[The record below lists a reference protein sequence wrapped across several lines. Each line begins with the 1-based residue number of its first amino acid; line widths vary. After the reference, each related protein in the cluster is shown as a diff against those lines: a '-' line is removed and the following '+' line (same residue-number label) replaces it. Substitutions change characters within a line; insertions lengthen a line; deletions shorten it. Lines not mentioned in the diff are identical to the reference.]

1 MIFKTAK
8 IVRIFKTLS
17 MRNRREEAG
26 VGAVNQAPG
35 SRERYAG
42 NGNEEAPVV
51 CLSHLAVLP
60 RAAPLQVQEILE
72 W

>member
-1 MIFKTAK
+1 
-8 IVRIFKTLS
+8 